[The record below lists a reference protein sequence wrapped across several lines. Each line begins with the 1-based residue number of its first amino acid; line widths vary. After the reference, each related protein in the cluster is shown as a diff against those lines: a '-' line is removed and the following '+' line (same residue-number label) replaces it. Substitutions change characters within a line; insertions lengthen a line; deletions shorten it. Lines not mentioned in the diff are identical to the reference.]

1 MSRTHRLLLW
11 TWAGALSYGLGC
23 SPLLLA
29 QNASDTPVNPVR
41 GQPAAIDAGRKLFNG
56 TCAVCHG
63 VEASGGR
70 GPALNTGR
78 FAHGGEDHEVFNN
91 IKNGIGS
98 GGMPSFAGL
107 ADGDVWAVVSFLKSL
122 SASPAA
128 DAAAAAPLGDASEAL
143 RGKALFF
150 GSGGCARCH
159 ETADGGSSLAADL
172 SAVGRKGGGFIR
184 SALSHESI
192 HEPPWVQL
200 TLSSGE
206 TVGGIVK
213 AEDAFN
219 VLMLTE
225 QDRIMNIERTRVRSV
240 QSIEG
245 GFKPSVAPSAEEA
258 GQLVAYLSRQ
268 LDRGIQPSNA
278 ARRDAALSAERI
290 VRAANEPQS
299 WLTYWGDYAGHHFSA
314 LAQIDTSNVNLL
326 QAQWAAALPGPSLL
340 EATPIVV
347 DGVMYVAGSPGDVY
361 ALDAKSGLQI
371 WKFSR
376 KQDAVNPNQINPYNR
391 GVAVLNGRVYVG
403 TLDDLLIAIDA
414 HTGRELWERRIA
426 NTLEGYTITGAPL
439 VLKDLVVVG
448 VGCGEYGV
456 RGFLEAFDAATGES
470 RWRLETIP
478 GPKEAGHESWAGDS
492 WKRGGG
498 GTWLTGSYDPS
509 LNLLYWAVGNPAPY
523 NNWKVRQGDNLHTD
537 SVLAINPDTGTLIWA
552 YQFTPNDS
560 HDWDSAQDMI
570 LADRVING
578 KTRKVLI
585 HADRN
590 GFLYVLDRT
599 NGEFISGHAF
609 VRQTWN
615 EGFDAKG
622 RPRVSAA
629 SVATPQGQV
638 VFPTLSAT
646 NFQAPS
652 FDSQSGRMF
661 LAFRDTEGFSAYG
674 EPDFE
679 PGKLY
684 TAPSR
689 LPRPKSTSNS
699 VIGIRA
705 LAVDSGKIIWSYPLP
720 QFAPQAGVLA
730 TNGGVVFA
738 ASADGSFVA
747 LNADSGTPLWH
758 FRTAARIFA
767 SPISY
772 ALDGRQF
779 IAIAAGNVVYSFALP
794 QGR

>member
-1 MSRTHRLLLW
+1 MSWMHRVLLW
-11 TWAGALSYGLGC
+11 SWAATLSWGMPGC
-23 SPLLLA
+23 SPLLA
-29 QNASDTPVNPVR
+29 QNATDTPVNPLR
-41 GQPAAIDAGRKLFNG
+41 GQPAAIDSGRNLFNG

-70 GPALNTGR
+70 GPALDTGR
-78 FAHGGEDHEVFNN
+78 FPHGGEEYEVFRN

-98 GGMPSFAGL
+98 GGMPSFAAL
-107 ADGDVWAVVSFLKSL
+107 ADGDVWALVSFLKSL
-122 SASPAA
+122 AASPAPGA
-128 DAAAAAPLGDASEAL
+128 TVAPPLGDASEAL
-143 RGKALFF
+143 RGEALFF

-159 ETADGGSSLAADL
+159 ETADGGASLAADL
-172 SAVGRKGGGFIR
+172 SAVGRKGGDFIR
-184 SALSHESI
+184 SALSHEAM

-200 TLSSGE
+200 TFDTGVTAS
-206 TVGGIVK
+206 GIVK
-213 AEDAFN
+213 AEDAFDI
-219 VLMLTE
+219 LMLTE
-225 QDRIMNIERTRVRSV
+225 QDKIMQIERSAVRSAH
-240 QSIEG
+240 SIEG
-245 GFKPSVAPSAEEA
+245 GFKPSETPNPQEA
-258 GQLVAYLSRQ
+258 GLILAYLSRQ
-268 LDRGIQPSNA
+268 VGRGIQPSSA
-278 ARRDAALSAERI
+278 ARRDVALSAQRI
-290 VRAANEPQS
+290 AAAADEPQN

-314 LAQIDTSNVNLL
+314 LRQIDTSNVNLL

-361 ALDAKSGLQI
+361 ALDAMTGLQI
-371 WKFSR
+371 WKFTR
-376 KQDAVNPNQINPYNR
+376 KQDVVNPYQINPYNR
-391 GVAVLNGRVYVG
+391 GVAVMNGRVFVS

-426 NTLEGYTITGAPL
+426 NTLDGYTMTGAPL
-439 VLKDLVVVG
+439 VLKDRVVVG

-456 RGFLEAFDAATGES
+456 RGFLAAFDAATGES

-478 GPKEAGHESWAGDS
+478 GPHEAGHDSWPGDS

-537 SVLAINPDTGTLIWA
+537 SVLAINPDSGTLIWA

-560 HDWDSAQDMI
+560 HDWDSAQDLV

-578 KTRKVLI
+578 KPRKVLI

-590 GFLYVLDRT
+590 GFLYMLDRT

-629 SVATPQGQV
+629 SLATPQGHV

-652 FDSQSGRMF
+652 FDARVGTLF
-661 LAFRDTEGFSAYG
+661 LAFRDTEGYGAYG

-689 LPRPKSTSNS
+689 LPRPQSTSSS
-699 VIGIRA
+699 VSGIRA
-705 LAVDSGKIIWSYPLP
+705 LAVDSGKVVWSYSLP
-720 QFAPQAGVLA
+720 RFAPQAGVLA
-730 TNGGVVFA
+730 TDGNLVFA
-738 ASADGSFVA
+738 GSADGSFFA
-747 LNADSGTPLWH
+747 LNADSGAPLWH

-767 SPISY
+767 SPVSY
-772 ALDGRQF
+772 AVDGRQF
-779 IAIAAGNVVYSFALP
+779 IAIAAGNLVYSFALP